1 MLVHRTKL
9 LTWAAILLFVLC
21 SCAGSTESLG
31 LFGESRLESVLG
43 QDGVSPIPFNDSLT
57 MWTFGDT
64 ILGKWKGE
72 VSASAT
78 FSERADAN
86 AMISNSLAFTPA
98 ITGEN
103 IRSLHFTFHREN
115 GRVAQF
121 LKLKPGERPERDRLW
136 AVDGL
141 RTGDRVYVYYLRIRI
156 TDPGKP
162 FGFRMDGVGL
172 ARWSVPIAWSPG
184 KPVEFIRLPDVFP
197 GTSPA
202 FGACV
207 IERMGTVYT
216 VGQFVDGSGVSR
228 VKIARAPIDGIEDRR
243 AYTFLAGDGSWTGIM
258 EKAHGFLEGVA
269 GECSLSYNESTGG
282 YILLYCR
289 IGTGEIVMV
298 TFGDFAELHT
308 ARGQTV
314 YAPPALPSDAGDRH
328 AWYYSGKEIFSEGRD
343 LYAIYMHPIEYQPQL
358 IKIRLPHPR

>member
-1 MLVHRTKL
+1 MRVHRMKL
-9 LTWAAILLFVLC
+9 LAGAVILLFVLC

-31 LFGESRLESVLG
+31 LFGESRLKSVLG
-43 QDGVSPIPFNDSLT
+43 QDGVSPIPFDDSLT

-72 VSASAT
+72 VSAPAT
-78 FSERADAN
+78 FSERADVS

-98 ITGEN
+98 LTAGN
-103 IRSLHFTFHREN
+103 IRTLHFTFHREN
-115 GRVAQF
+115 GRIAQF
-121 LKLKPGERPERDRLW
+121 LKLRQGERPERDRLW

-162 FGFRMDGVGL
+162 FGFRMAGVGL
-172 ARWSVPIAWSPG
+172 ARWSVPVAWSPG
-184 KPVEFIRLPDVFP
+184 KPVNFTRLPDVFP
-197 GTSPA
+197 GASPA

-207 IERMGTVYT
+207 VERVGMVYT
-216 VGQFVDGSGVSR
+216 VGQFIDTRGISR
-228 VKIARAPIDGIEDRR
+228 IKIARAPAEGIEDRR
-243 AYTFLAGDGSWTGIM
+243 AYTFLAGDGSWTESI
-258 EKAHGFLEGVA
+258 EEAHGFLEGVA

-289 IGTGEIVMV
+289 MGTGEIVLV
-298 TFGDFAELHT
+298 QFKDFTELPS
-308 ARGQTV
+308 ARGRTV
-314 YAPPALPSDAGDRH
+314 FAPPALPSAGGDRH

-343 LYAIYMHPIEYQPQL
+343 LYAIYIHPVEYQPHL
-358 IKIRLPHPR
+358 IKIRLHHPR